1 MTAITIENLT
11 KIYQVPV
18 KQSFIKSIF
27 IPKNRDV
34 VAVDN
39 ISLEIKKGESVALL
53 GPNGAGKTTSLKML
67 TGLLYPTSGTVKVLG
82 HTPVDRKYTFLS
94 QIALVMGNKSG
105 LSWDLSAYQS
115 FKLFQSI
122 YRLEKKEA
130 ENTIDQLA
138 TLLEIQDSLHIPI
151 RKLSLG
157 QRLKMEL
164 IGAILHKPKLLF
176 LDEPTIGLDVVAKR
190 KIRDFLRKLHE
201 EKETTIILTSHE
213 MADIEKVCNR
223 VVVINQGKL
232 VFDNSLAK
240 LNKQYQNKKYLNI
253 TFSKNVST
261 EKLETLGKVI
271 KSNKLSHTL
280 EIKNNKQ
287 AETISKLASSFPIR
301 DIDIRNVPLDEI
313 IEDIFKKTS

>member
-1 MTAITIENLT
+1 MSAITIENLT
-11 KIYQVPV
+11 KIYQVPA
-18 KQSFIKSIF
+18 KQSFLKSVF
-27 IPKNRDV
+27 VPKTQDV

-39 ISLEIKKGESVALL
+39 ISLQINKGESVALL

-67 TGLLYPTSGTVKVLG
+67 TGLLYPTSGTVSVLG
-82 HTPVDRKYTFLS
+82 YTPVDRKYSFLS
-94 QIALVMGNKSG
+94 QIALVMGNKFG

-122 YRLEKKEA
+122 YRLEKKDT
-130 ENTIDQLA
+130 ENTIGEL
-138 TLLEIQDSLHIPI
+138 TSLLEVEDSLHTPV

-164 IGAILHKPKLLF
+164 IGAILHQPKLLF

-190 KIRDFLRKLHE
+190 KIRDFLHKLHQ

-223 VVVINQGKL
+223 VVVVNQGKL

-240 LNKQYQNKKYLNI
+240 LNKQYQNKKYLTI
-253 TFSKNVST
+253 TFAQNISSK
-261 EKLETLGKVI
+261 KLETLGKVI
-271 KSNKLSHTL
+271 KSNRLSHTL
-280 EIKNNKQ
+280 EIKNSQQ
-287 AETISKLASSFPIR
+287 AKIISKLASSFPVR